1 MPTWIWEVTVDN
13 RLFVRAYNGKA
24 SKWYQAALVQRAG
37 KILAIVQEFDVVFA
51 ATKQYRSSLSFKI
64 CFLSDEKALLVT
76 HVRKS
81 PERILRSNNENLHS
95 SDSKMEGN
103 GSGIVTVRLVI
114 LYLT

>member
-51 ATKQYRSSLSFKI
+51 ATSGKQYRSSLSFKI
-64 CFLSDEKALLVT
+64 CFLSDEKAFVGHTCSQITRT
-76 HVRKS
+76 HFT
-81 PERILRSNNENLHS
+81 EQ
-95 SDSKMEGN
+95 
-103 GSGIVTVRLVI
+103 
-114 LYLT
+114 